1 MSSRFGDGA
10 GASVA
15 ELAAGIGN
23 GADVFVCA
31 DSAELLA
38 RIRPFSGAPGT
49 VVDGGAPAALRAAC
63 DRLGETGFALVGADD
78 AVWLLKPAEPGDRA
92 RGLLRSEPAGGP
104 ARDAAAGELPGLV
117 RAFARPGQPEVRL
130 AAGDG
135 TLVLGPPDP
144 PLAFLFAGQGSQ
156 RPGMGQGLHRDDP
169 VFRAAFDEV
178 CRHLD
183 AELDVPLASVV
194 FGDLTALLD
203 RTEYTQAA
211 LFALE
216 VALFRA
222 VVARGVRPAFLA
234 GHSIGELAAA
244 HVAGVLSLPDACVLV
259 AARGRLMQALPE
271 GGAMAAVQATAGEL
285 AGTLA
290 AYPDAEIAA
299 VNGPASVVVSGDED
313 AVLAVAAEWAARGRK
328 TTRLRV
334 SHAFHS
340 AHMDGMLD
348 RFRDIAAGLDFR
360 APSIPV
366 VSDETGEFAADI
378 ATPEYWVRHVRRPV
392 RFADGVRTLAAA
404 GAHGYLELGP
414 GAVLS
419 SLVRDCLGGEAAVAP
434 ALRRGRDESAS
445 LAAALTAC
453 RETPRAE
460 PSPTGDDL
468 AVLVRA
474 EAARV
479 LGVAPDAVLDARPFA
494 DLGMD
499 SLAAVEIRDAL
510 AAATGRPLPSTLLFD
525 HPTPRALVR
534 ALAGAD
540 DAGPDVPSPA
550 SADEPIAIVAM
561 SCRLPGGIGSP
572 EELWALLERG
582 GDAVTAFPADRG
594 WDFGALFGRAPGEPG
609 TSDTREG
616 GFLADAAGFDAG
628 FFGISPREALAMD
641 PQQRVLLETCW
652 EAFERAGI
660 DPGAL
665 RGSPTG
671 VFAGTNGQDYG
682 TLLLGSPGELEG
694 YRGTGSAASVLS
706 GRVAYTF
713 GLEGP
718 AVTVDT
724 ACSASLTALHLAVQ
738 SLRAGDCSLAVVA
751 GVTVLATPAKFAQ
764 FSRQGGL
771 AADGR
776 CKSFA
781 DAADGTGWA
790 EGAGVLLLESVADA
804 RRHGHEILAL
814 VRGSAVNS
822 DGASNGL
829 TAPNGP
835 AQQRVIR
842 RALASA
848 GLSAQ
853 DVDVVEAHGTGTR
866 LGDPIEAQALLAT
879 YGRDRETPLL
889 LGSLKS
895 NIGHTQAA
903 AGVAG
908 IIKTVMAMRHG
919 VVPKTLHVDRPTSEV
934 DWSAGAVEL
943 LTEARPWP
951 ETGSPRRAGVSSF
964 GVSGTNAHV
973 LIEQAPTTPGG
984 SNVDS
989 ERGPVAWLLSAASAP
1004 ALRAQADRV
1013 RARVAGSRIADVAFS
1028 LATGRAAL
1036 EHRAVVVGER
1046 DALLSGLSALAAG
1059 EPAANVVS
1067 GLVGSGRTGFLFS
1080 GQGSQVLGMG
1090 RDLYERF
1097 PVFAE
1102 AFDAVCARL
1111 DSSLRDVLWGS
1122 DAELLN
1128 RTVFTQAGLFAVE
1141 VALFRLLESFG
1152 VRPDVL
1158 VGHSIGEFAA
1168 AHVAGVL
1175 SLDDACALV
1184 SARGRLMQALPE
1196 GGAMLAVQATHSEIA
1211 PVLGDG
1217 VSLAAVNG
1225 PDSVVV
1231 SGDVAA
1237 VEQVAEWAADRKTR
1251 WLKVSHAFHS
1261 HRMDPMLA
1269 EFAAVASTVEYHAPE
1284 LPIVSTLTGEPVTVF
1299 DAQYWVDQ
1307 VRGTV
1312 RFADAVV
1319 AAGAGRWVEVGPGA
1333 VLAGLVDGVAVQRAD
1348 RDGVPA
1354 FLTALGRLHVDGVT
1368 VDWSPLF
1375 EGARRVDLPTYPFEH
1390 QRFWLDP
1397 APTGDPVDAWRY
1409 RVAWRP
1415 VPAPAAPPA
1424 GTWLLVHPAACPL
1437 AGPVTAALA
1446 ARGAHVVAT
1455 TLADLPARWPAE
1467 PVAGVLTTLAAD
1479 GPAALAELLRALTG
1493 RGGEAPVWCLT
1504 AGAVST
1510 SDHDPVT
1517 APRQAMAWGLG
1528 AVAALEHPR
1537 LWGGLVDLP
1546 AELDESAADRL
1557 CAVLSGRTGEDQVA
1571 VRAAGVLARRL
1582 VRAPRASA
1590 GVTAWQPRGTVL
1602 ITGGTGAL
1610 GAEVARELA
1619 AGGAER
1625 LLLLSRRGRDAPG
1638 AAALEAELTAAGA
1651 AVTVAAVDAADRAAV
1666 AAVLAALPED
1676 QPVRAVVHAAGV
1688 LADGVLE
1695 SLTPERFEPVLTAKA
1710 DSAWVLHELTED
1722 AGLDAFVL
1730 FSSDTGTL
1738 GSAGQGN
1745 YAAANAYLD
1754 ALASYRRARGL
1765 PATSI
1770 AWGPWAEGGMAAGGA
1785 AADRLRLRGLGA
1797 MPPALALGALT
1808 AAIADGETTLTVA
1821 DIRWDRFAVSFAG
1834 ARPSPLLAELPEARP
1849 PSEAAKPAGRSR
1861 AELAVLVRTHTAS
1874 VLGHAGPAD
1883 VPADRS
1889 FKDLGCDSLTA
1900 VELRNALAAAT
1911 GLSLPATA
1919 VFDYPTP
1926 AALAGYLAAELGGGE
1941 TDVAAPV
1948 AAAADGEPVAIVGMA
1963 CRFPGGIRTPDE
1975 YWAFV
1980 AAGGD
1985 AIGPFP
1991 AGRGWDVD
1999 GLHDPDPE
2007 AAGKS
2012 VTREGGF
2019 LYDADEFDPA
2029 FFSVSPREA
2038 LAMDPQQRLLLETS
2052 WEALE
2057 RAGIDPSSLRGSRTG
2072 VYTGVNTHDYAELL
2086 DDAVLEGFRGTG
2098 TASSVLSGRVA
2109 YVLGLEG
2116 AAVSVDTAC
2125 SSSLVAT
2132 HLADQALRRGECTL
2146 ALAGG
2151 VTIMA
2156 TPRRFV
2162 ELSRQGALSGDG
2174 RCRAFAED
2182 AGGAGFAEGV
2192 GVLVLE
2198 RLSDAR
2204 RNGHPVLALL
2214 KGSAINSDGAS
2225 NGLTAPNG
2233 PSQQRVIRQ
2242 ALAAAGLSAQDVDV
2256 VEAHGTGTKLG
2267 DPIEA
2272 QALLA
2277 TYGRDRDRPLWLGSV
2292 KSNIGHTQ
2300 AAAGVAGMMK
2310 VVLAMRAGVLPATLH
2325 AAEPSSHVDWTA
2337 GQVRLLTGEQ
2347 PWPRGPRPRRAG
2359 VSSFGISGTN
2369 AHLILEEPPPAEPR
2383 EPEPDRLVPWLLSAT
2398 SADAVRTQAEQLYD
2412 HVAAR
2417 PGLSVVDV
2425 AATLDRTR
2433 SGLAHR
2439 AAVLGADRDELLA
2452 GLAALAAGE
2461 PGAEVVTG
2469 VAAEP
2474 GAGPVLVFPGQGAQ
2488 WLGMAVGLLDAHEV
2502 FARRWAEC
2510 ERALARWVDWSP
2522 TEVARSAD
2530 PAVLDR
2536 VDVVQPLLWA
2546 MMVSLAEV
2554 WRSAG
2559 VRPAAVIGHSQ
2570 GEIAAAVVAGALS
2583 VEDGARV
2590 VALRAKAITELAGT
2604 GGMLSVP
2611 LPAADVEAGLD
2622 PRLGIAAV
2630 NGPAVCVVSGAADA
2644 LAEAQARWEAA
2655 GVRVRRVPVDY
2666 ASHSPQVESIRERIL
2681 IDLDGLR
2688 PSSVDTIFFSALE
2701 SAAVD
2706 GAGLDADYWYRNLRG
2721 TVHFSAAV
2729 LAAVA
2734 AGHTSFVE
2742 VSPHPVLTLGVEQ
2755 TLEAAGVRG
2764 VVVPTLRRDH
2774 GGPRQ
2779 LCTALATARVNG
2791 LPVSWGFGDRAG
2803 ADLPTYA
2810 FRRDRYWPDAA
2821 ARRAGDATGL
2831 GLTEAG
2837 HPLLGAAVAVAD
2849 SGGVLLT
2856 GRLST
2861 RTHPWLADH
2870 AAGDVVLV
2878 PGAALLELALC
2889 AADRTG
2895 CAGVGEL
2902 VLENPLVLPGPA
2914 AVRVQVS
2921 VGAPGEDGGR
2931 PLAIHSCP
2939 DGDETWTR
2947 HATGVLTETA
2957 AGPAPEAPQW
2967 PPAGARPLELTGF
2980 YDRLAE
2986 TGYRYG
2992 PAFRGLTAAWET
3004 ADAVFAEVTLPEE
3017 QRRAAGRYGIHP
3029 ALLDAAL
3036 HGLRLASFVPQPE
3049 AGRIRLPFSWSGV
3062 RLHAT
3067 GAATVRVRIT
3077 PAGEDGVSLLL
3088 TDVTG
3093 AVVAA
3098 VDTLV
3103 SRPVAPGGLAARE
3116 NRLYTVDWTP
3126 VRPSD
3131 APAPRWVPFDGHL
3144 GDGAAVPPVLVAE
3157 VPPGAAVETV
3167 QKGLELVRSFLAD
3180 DRLAH
3185 SRLVVLTRDAVA
3197 ASPGDRVAGVT
3208 GAGLWGLLRS
3218 AQSEHP
3224 GRFVLL
3230 DLDEG
3235 ARFDRALATALE
3247 LDEPQL
3253 AVRADA
3259 LLAPRLAR
3267 AGDDRLRAP
3276 EGPWRLDVTKA
3287 GTLDDLALVEA
3298 PGALRAL
3305 RDNEVR
3311 LGVRAVGLNFRDVLI
3326 GLGMYP
3332 DAVPMGAEGAGVVLE
3347 VGATVTD
3354 LAPGDRVFGL
3364 CSGALGPVAVVDRRE
3379 ITRMPSDW
3387 SFETAASVPVA
3398 FLTAWYALNDLA
3410 GLRHGESVL
3419 VHAAAGGVGMAAV
3432 QVSEHLGATV
3442 FGTASPAKWPSV
3454 GIAAERLASSRTLD
3468 FEPEFLAATGGAGVD
3483 VVLDALTG
3491 EFVDAS
3497 LRLLPRG
3504 GRFVEMGKNDIRDP
3518 ELVAKEYPGV
3528 VYRSF
3533 DLRDAGLDRLAGML
3547 AEVTALFERGVLR
3560 PLPVSVRDIAE
3571 ARDVFRTMSQ
3581 AKHVGKLVLRV
3592 PRKMADG
3599 TVLITGGTG
3608 TLGALLARHLVTEH
3622 GVRDLVLLSRRGP
3635 DTPGA
3640 GELCA
3645 ELAGLGARAE
3655 VVACDAAD
3663 RDALAKV
3670 VAGLD
3675 LAGVVHA
3682 AGVLGDG
3689 VLESVTPERLAEVLR
3704 PKVDAALNLHELC
3717 GDVGAFVLFS
3727 SSAGLFGRPGQAAYA
3742 AANTFLDALAQHRR
3756 AHGLPGTSLA
3766 WGLWAEASGMTGTLS
3781 EADTRRL
3788 ARRSTIA
3795 LSTEDGLALFDE
3807 ALSAGEPLLAPIRL
3821 DLAAL
3826 RAQPAV
3832 APVLR
3837 GLVRRVTRRQ
3847 AGTVTEAAAGT
3858 LATRLA
3864 VLPES
3869 EADRVLLNL
3878 LTGHVSA
3885 VVGHTAP
3892 DADRPFKDLGFD
3904 SLTAV
3909 ELRNRLAAATGLK
3922 LAATLVFDHPTPA
3935 ALAAHLRAELRPAT
3949 PAATAELELDRL
3961 EAALFDGDGPDAGVG
3976 ARLEALLTRWRARR
3990 QPDADGAAREFRSA
4004 TDDEL
4009 FSLIDDEF
4017 GLT

>member
-1 MSSRFGDGA
+1 M
-10 GASVA
+10 
-15 ELAAGIGN
+15 
-23 GADVFVCA
+23 
-31 DSAELLA
+31 ELLA
-38 RIRPFSGAPGT
+38 RIRPFFGAPGT

-63 DRLGETGFALVGADD
+63 DRLGDTGFAVVGADG
-78 AVWLLKPAEPGDRA
+78 AVFLLKPAEPGDRA
-92 RGLLRSEPAGGP
+92 RCLVRSEPAAGT

-117 RAFARPGQPEVRL
+117 RAFSRPGLPEVSL

-135 TLVLGPPDP
+135 TVVLGPAGA

-183 AELDVPLASVV
+183 TELDVPLASVV
-194 FGDLTALLD
+194 FGDLTGLLD

-259 AARGRLMQALPE
+259 AARGRLMQALPA
-271 GGAMAAVQATAGEL
+271 GGAMVAVQAAPAEL

-290 AYPDAEIAA
+290 AHPDAEIAA

-313 AVLAVAAEWAARGRK
+313 AVLAVAAEWTARGRK

-348 RFRDIAAGLDFR
+348 RFREIAAGLDFR

-366 VSDETGEFAADI
+366 VSNETGEFAVDI

-404 GAHGYLELGP
+404 GALGYLELGP

-419 SLVRDCLGGEAAVAP
+419 SLVRDCLGGEAAVA
-434 ALRRGRDESAS
+434 ASLRRGRDESAS

-453 RETPRAE
+453 REIPRAE
-460 PSPTGDDL
+460 RAPAGDDL
-468 AVLVRA
+468 AVLVRT

-479 LGVAPDAVLDARPFA
+479 LGAAPDAVLDDRPFA

-510 AAATGRPLPSTLLFD
+510 AAATGARLPGTLLFD

-534 ALAGAD
+534 ALAGD
-540 DAGPDVPSPA
+540 GDVGEDAPSPLA
-550 SADEPIAIVAM
+550 ADEPIAIVAM

-582 GDAVTAFPADRG
+582 DDAVTAFPADRG
-594 WDFGALFGRAPGEPG
+594 WDFGALFGRAPGEAG

-660 DPGAL
+660 DPGSL

-724 ACSASLTALHLAVQ
+724 ACSASLTALHLAVR

-790 EGAGVLLLESVADA
+790 EGAGVLLLEKLSDA
-804 RRHGHEILAL
+804 RRHGHPVLAV

-848 GLSAQ
+848 GLSTA
-853 DVDVVEAHGTGTR
+853 DVDVVEAHGTGTK

-879 YGRDRETPLL
+879 YGRNRERPLW

-908 IIKTVMAMRHG
+908 IIKMVQAMRHG
-919 VVPKTLHVDRPTSEV
+919 VLPKTLHVDRPTSEV
-934 DWSAGAVEL
+934 DWSAGGVEL
-943 LTEARPWP
+943 LTEALPWP
-951 ETGSPRRAGVSSF
+951 ETGAPRRAGVSSF

-973 LIEQAPTTPGG
+973 IVEEAPAVFAE
-984 SNVDS
+984 SDVDG
-989 ERGPVAWLLSAASAP
+989 EVGPVGWPLSARTET
-1004 ALRAQADRV
+1004 ALRAQADRL
-1013 RARVAGSRIADVAFS
+1013 RARVTADPGLRIADVAFS
-1028 LATGRAAL
+1028 LATGRAGF
-1036 EHRAVVVGER
+1036 EHRAVVVGDRE
-1046 DALLSGLSALAAG
+1046 ALLAGLAAVAAG
-1059 EPAANVVS
+1059 EPAGNVVS
-1067 GLVGSGRTGFLFS
+1067 GSVGSGRVGFLFS

-1090 RDLYERF
+1090 RDLHERF

-1102 AFDAVCARL
+1102 AFDAVCARF
-1111 DSSLRDVLWGS
+1111 DSSLRDVLWGT

-1175 SLDDACALV
+1175 SLDDACVLV
-1184 SARGRLMQALPE
+1184 AARGRLMQALPE
-1196 GGAMLAVQATHSEIA
+1196 GGAMLAVQASPDEIA

-1231 SGDVAA
+1231 SGDVGA
-1237 VEQVAEWAADRKTR
+1237 VERVAEWAVGRKTR
-1251 WLKVSHAFHS
+1251 RLMVSHAFHS

-1269 EFAAVASTVEYHAPE
+1269 EFAAVASGVEYRDPRT
-1284 LPIVSTLTGEPVTVF
+1284 PIVSTLTGEPVTAF
-1299 DAQYWVDQ
+1299 DARYWVDQ

-1312 RFADAVV
+1312 RFADAVA

-1348 RDGVPA
+1348 RDGVEA
-1354 FLTALGRLHVDGVT
+1354 FLTALGRLHVGGVP
-1368 VDWSPLF
+1368 VDWSPLL
-1375 EGARRVDLPTYPFEH
+1375 GDARRVDLPTYPFEH
-1390 QRFWLDP
+1390 QRFWLDA
-1397 APTGDPVDAWRY
+1397 APTGDPVDDWRY

-1415 VPAPAAPPA
+1415 VPAPASPLS
-1424 GTWLLVHPAACPL
+1424 GTWLLVHPATCPL
-1437 AGPVTAALA
+1437 AGPVAAALT

-1455 TLADLPARWPAE
+1455 TLDDLPAEPADA
-1467 PVAGVLTTLAAD
+1467 VVTTLAAD
-1479 GPAALAELLRALTG
+1479 GPAALAGLLRALAG

-1510 SDHDPVT
+1510 SDQDPVT

-1546 AELDESAADRL
+1546 ELFDDTAADRL

-1582 VRAPRASA
+1582 VRASRLVTS
-1590 GVTAWQPRGTVL
+1590 TAWQPRGTVL

-1610 GAEVARELA
+1610 GAEVARKLA
-1619 AGGAER
+1619 ADGAER

-1651 AVTVAAVDAADRAAV
+1651 AVTIAAVDAADRDAV
-1666 AAVLAALPED
+1666 AAVLAALPAD
-1676 QPVRAVVHAAGV
+1676 QPLRAVVHAAGV

-1695 SLTPERFEPVLTAKA
+1695 SLTPERFEPVLKSKA
-1710 DSAWVLHELTED
+1710 DSAWVLHELTGD

-1770 AWGPWAEGGMAAGGA
+1770 AWGPWAEGGMAAHGA

-1797 MPPALALGALT
+1797 MAPALALTALT
-1808 AAIADGETTLTVA
+1808 AAIADGETALTVA

-1849 PSEAAKPAGRSR
+1849 PSADRPARPVARSLP
-1861 AELAVLVRTHTAS
+1861 ELVTLVRAHTAS

-1883 VPADRS
+1883 VPAGRS

-1926 AALAGYLAAELGGGE
+1926 AALAGFLAAGPDGE
-1941 TDVAAPV
+1941 AGEPV
-1948 AAAADGEPVAIVGMA
+1948 AAAADDDPVAIVGMA

-1991 AGRGWDVD
+1991 AGRGWDAD
-1999 GLHDPDPE
+1999 GLHDPDPD

-2086 DDAVLEGFRGTG
+2086 DDAGLEGFRGTG

-2174 RCRAFAED
+2174 RCRAFSED

-2204 RNGHPVLALL
+2204 RHGHPVLALL

-2242 ALAAAGLSAQDVDV
+2242 ALAAAGLSTRDVDV

-2347 PWPRGPRPRRAG
+2347 PWPRGPRARRAG

-2398 SADAVRTQAEQLYD
+2398 SAEAVRTQAEQLHD
-2412 HVAAR
+2412 HVTAR

-2425 AATLDRTR
+2425 AATLAGTR

-2439 AAVLGADRDELLA
+2439 AAVIGADREELLA

-2488 WLGMAVGLLDAHEV
+2488 WLGMAVELLDSHEV

-2510 ERALARWVDWSP
+2510 ERALAPWVDWSP
-2522 TEVARSAD
+2522 TAVARSAD
-2530 PAVLDR
+2530 PAVLER

-2559 VRPAAVIGHSQ
+2559 VEPAAVIGHSQ

-2583 VEDGARV
+2583 LEDGARV
-2590 VALRAKAITELAGT
+2590 VALRAEAIIELAGT

-2611 LPAADVEAGLD
+2611 LPSADVEAGLD

-2630 NGPAVCVVSGAADA
+2630 NGPSATVISGEAAT
-2644 LAEAQARWEAA
+2644 LGEAQARWEAE

-2666 ASHSPQVESIRERIL
+2666 ASHSPQVEAIRERIL
-2681 IDLDGLR
+2681 ADLAPIR
-2688 PSSVDTIFFSALE
+2688 PSSVDTVFFSALE

-2706 GAGLDADYWYRNLRG
+2706 GAGLDAGYWYRNLRG

-2734 AGHTSFVE
+2734 AGHTTFIE

-2755 TLEAAGVRG
+2755 TLEAADVRG
-2764 VVVPTLRRDH
+2764 VVMPTLRRDH

-2779 LCTALATARVNG
+2779 LCTALATARVHG
-2791 LPVSWGFGDRAG
+2791 LPVSWDFGHRQAV
-2803 ADLPTYA
+2803 DLPTYA
-2810 FRRDRYWPDAA
+2810 FRRDRYWPDAGL
-2821 ARRAGDATGL
+2821 RRAGDANGL

-2856 GRLST
+2856 GLLST

-2878 PGAALLELALC
+2878 PGTALLELALC

-2895 CAGVGEL
+2895 CAAVGEL
-2902 VLENPLVLPGPA
+2902 VLEQPLVLPGPA

-2947 HATGVLTETA
+2947 HATGVLTGTA
-2957 AGPAPEAPQW
+2957 VVAPPEAPQW
-2967 PPAGARPLELTGF
+2967 PPAGARPLELAGF
-2980 YDRLAE
+2980 YDRLAGA
-2986 TGYRYG
+2986 GYRYG
-2992 PAFRGLTAAWET
+2992 PAFRGLTAVWET
-3004 ADAVFAEVTLPEE
+3004 ADAVFAEVTLPED
-3017 QRRAAGRYGIHP
+3017 QRQAAGRYGIHP

-3049 AGRIRLPFSWSGV
+3049 AGRIRLPFSWTGV
-3062 RLHAT
+3062 SLHAT
-3067 GAATVRVRIT
+3067 GASTVRVRIT

-3103 SRPVAPGGLAARE
+3103 SRPVAPGRLTARE
-3116 NRLYTVDWTP
+3116 NPLYTVEWTP

-3131 APAPRWVPFDGHL
+3131 APAPRWAPFA
-3144 GDGAAVPPVLVAE
+3144 GDFGEGAAVPPVLVAE
-3157 VPPGAAVETV
+3157 VASGPAVETV
-3167 QKGLELVRSFLAD
+3167 RTGLDLVRSFLAD
-3180 DRLAH
+3180 ERLANA
-3185 SRLVVLTRDAVA
+3185 RLAVLTRDAVA
-3197 ASPGDRVAGVT
+3197 ASPGDRVTGVT

-3247 LDEPQL
+3247 QDEPQL
-3253 AVRADA
+3253 AVRGDA

-3267 AGDDRLRAP
+3267 AGDDRLRP
-3276 EGPWRLDVTKA
+3276 PDGPWRLDVTKA
-3287 GTLDDLALVEA
+3287 GTLDDLALIEA
-3298 PGALRAL
+3298 PEAVRAL

-3347 VGATVTD
+3347 VGAAVTD

-3379 ITRMPSDW
+3379 IARMPAAW

-3398 FLTAWYALNDLA
+3398 FLTAWFALNDLA
-3410 GLRHGESVL
+3410 GLRRGESVL

-3432 QVSEHLGATV
+3432 QIAGHLGATV
-3442 FGTASPAKWPSV
+3442 FGTASPAKWPAV
-3454 GIAAERLASSRTLD
+3454 GIAEERLASSRTLD
-3468 FEPEFLAATGGAGVD
+3468 FEFEFLAATGGAGVD

-3518 ELVAKEYPGV
+3518 ELVAKEYPDV
-3528 VYRSF
+3528 EYRSF
-3533 DLRDAGLDRLAGML
+3533 DLRDAGLDRLAEML
-3547 AEVTALFERGVLR
+3547 SELTALFESGELR
-3560 PLPVSVRDIAE
+3560 PLPVSVRDITE

-3592 PRKMADG
+3592 PRSLRDG

-3608 TLGALLARHLVTEH
+3608 TLGTLLARHLVTAH

-3635 DTPGA
+3635 DAPGA

-3663 RDALAKV
+3663 RGALAKV
-3670 VAGLD
+3670 VTGLD
-3675 LAGVVHA
+3675 LAGVIHA
-3682 AGVLGDG
+3682 AGVLDDG
-3689 VLESVTPERLAEVLR
+3689 VLESVTPERLEAVLR

-3717 GDVGAFVLFS
+3717 GDLAAFVLFS

-3756 AHGLPGTSLA
+3756 AHGRPATSLA

-3788 ARRSTIA
+3788 ARRSTVA

-3807 ALSAGEPLLAPIRL
+3807 ALTAGEPLLAPIRL

-3847 AGTVTEAAAGT
+3847 AGTVTEAAAGS

-3864 VLPES
+3864 GLAES

-3892 DADRPFKDLGFD
+3892 DGDRPFKDLGFD

-3949 PAATAELELDRL
+3949 PPATAERELDRL
-3961 EAALFDGDGPDAGVG
+3961 EAALFDGDGPDPAVG
-3976 ARLEALLTRWRARR
+3976 ARLEALLTRWRARHR
-3990 QPDADGAAREFRSA
+3990 TGGDTEREFRSA